1 METQLKVTFK
11 KFDYLFMSMILIS
24 INLPEL
30 RVWRV
35 GMLHHGDRGLA
46 HFPRA
51 RFQLLDGRIEDT
63 AAVPVH
69 GDGGDAVGQRV
80 DAVVRVHLKD
90 RGNNV

>member
-1 METQLKVTFK
+1 
-11 KFDYLFMSMILIS
+11 MIHIW

-30 RVWRV
+30 RVWCV
-35 GMLHHGDRGLA
+35 GMLHHGDCGLA

-69 GDGGDAVGQRV
+69 GDGGYAVGQRV

-90 RGNNV
+90 RGNNG